1 MSSQQPILHIGL
13 HKTGTTWFQKR
24 FYPFVNNGKYVEREI
39 VKEKI
44 LMPGLVDFNAG
55 ETKEFFTYIED
66 RIIIC
71 EENLTTGIRG
81 NFFVQEGLFNRM
93 KMIFPDAKIVLFLRN
108 QVEKIASTYCY
119 YLKNNG
125 GTFEFQ
131 KFIGY
136 QHNNPYN
143 NFNFKPEN
151 LFYDKLLE
159 LLYRYFSRE
168 NVYIFFY
175 EDFSVDNQGFLK
187 RFTEK
192 LDLNVDFEK
201 ISFTREN
208 ERIRAGLI
216 PLARFSNL
224 FTKPQ
229 IHHRNIL
236 LPIPGWA
243 GKNRRLLRALNKW
256 RVFGKPPT
264 AFQIMGKEKYEYF
277 SNFYKSSNQNLI
289 DIYGLKEIERF
300 NYPL

>member
-1 MSSQQPILHIGL
+1 MSSKQPILHIGL

-24 FYPFVNNGKYVEREI
+24 FYPFVKNAKYIEREI

-44 LMPGLVDFNAG
+44 LLPGMVDFSADN
-55 ETKEFFTYIED
+55 TIDFFARIEE

-81 NFFVQEGLFNRM
+81 NYFIQEGLFNRM

-125 GTFEFQ
+125 GTFGFQ
-131 KFIGY
+131 KFIKY
-136 QHNNPYN
+136 RHNNPYN

-151 LFYDKLLE
+151 LFYDRLLE
-159 LLYRYFSRE
+159 ILFRYFSRD
-168 NVYIFFY
+168 NVHIFFY
-175 EDFSVDNQGFLK
+175 EDFSSDNQAFLR
-187 RFTEK
+187 RFSEE
-192 LDLNVDFEK
+192 LDLNIDIEK
-201 ISFTREN
+201 ISLVREN

-216 PLARFSNL
+216 PIARFLNL
-224 FTKPQ
+224 FGKTQ
-229 IHHRNIL
+229 IHHRNLL

-243 GKNRRLLRALNKW
+243 GMSRKLLRAMNKW
-256 RVFGKPPT
+256 KIFGKPPT
-264 AFQIMGKEKYEYF
+264 AFQIMGKEKFEYYNSYF
-277 SNFYKSSNQNLI
+277 KSSNQDLI
-289 DIYGLKEIERF
+289 ERYGLKDVERF

>member
-24 FYPFVNNGKYVEREI
+24 FYPIVKNAKYIEREI

-44 LMPGLVDFNAG
+44 LLPGMVDFKA
-55 ETKEFFTYIED
+55 EDTRDFFIRLED

-81 NFFVQEGLFNRM
+81 NYFVQEGLLNRM

-125 GTFEFQ
+125 GTFGFQ

-136 QHNNPYN
+136 RHNNPYN

-151 LFYDKLLE
+151 LFYDRLLE
-159 LLYRYFSRE
+159 ILFRYFSRD
-168 NVYIFFY
+168 NVHIFFY
-175 EDFSVDNQGFLK
+175 EDFSSDNQEFLK
-187 RFTEK
+187 QFSEK
-192 LDLNVDFEK
+192 LDLNIDLEN
-201 ISFTREN
+201 ISFAREN

-216 PLARFSNL
+216 PFARFSNL

-229 IHHRNIL
+229 IHHRGIF
-236 LPIPGWA
+236 LPVPGWA
-243 GKNRRLLRALNKW
+243 GMNRRLLRALNKW

-264 AFQIMGKEKYEYF
+264 AFQIMGKENYEYF
-277 SNFYKSSNQNLI
+277 SSYYKSSNQNLI
-289 DIYGLKEIERF
+289 ERYGLTDIERF